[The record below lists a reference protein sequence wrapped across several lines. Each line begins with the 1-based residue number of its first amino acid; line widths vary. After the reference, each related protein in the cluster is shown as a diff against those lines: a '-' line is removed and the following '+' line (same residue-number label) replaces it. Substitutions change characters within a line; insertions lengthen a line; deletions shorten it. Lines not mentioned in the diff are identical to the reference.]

1 MVYVTHDMEDAT
13 ALADRVIEMRA
24 GHIVSITDGHKRDE
38 RT

>member
-1 MVYVTHDMEDAT
+1 MEDAA

-24 GHIVSITDGHKRDE
+24 GHIVSITGGDKRNE